1 MNIPELFLAIFCIAI
16 VGLVAGCTSNR
27 PFRTSDVRCSSNDPA
42 RDCTNAIVEVGPN
55 YKLGF
60 VEFDDQGWFQNT
72 NQLELVKGL
81 IREESGLE
89 GTNKPAGVLILLF
102 VHGWKN
108 NAACNNTNVVEFRA
122 ALTEFARAENLTN
135 HQGRKVVGV
144 YAGWRGLSARIEP
157 FKELSFWERKN
168 TAHKVG
174 GYGAMTQ
181 LLVDLEELQKDANHP
196 GRAGVARSELIFVGH
211 SFGGAAMYSAI
222 GQIIEERFEQTLQR
236 GQPLKPLGD
245 QVILLN
251 PAFEASRHYNLNRL
265 AVSISKYPETQRPV
279 LSIFTSKGDW
289 ATHYFFPLGR
299 FFSTLFEKNRPD
311 GQQAAANIDA
321 VGWFKPFITHDLDYK
336 TNAVTAAAATSQVVA
351 TTGKLKPKLHER
363 HTDASLLESINNVH
377 KQRIE
382 WSRPKT
388 VPSIYSFDDCKLNP
402 RAGFKPG
409 DPLLVVSVDKRI
421 MKDHDD
427 IVNPVML
434 NFLREFIQ
442 FCRPEQA
449 PPPK

>member
-1 MNIPELFLAIFCIAI
+1 MNIPELLLGIFVIAI
-16 VGLVAGCTSNR
+16 VALVVGCTSNR
-27 PFRTSDVRCSSNDPA
+27 PFRTSDVRCTSSNPA
-42 RDCTNAIVEVGPN
+42 TDCTDAIIEVGPK

-60 VEFDDQGWFQNT
+60 VEFDDQGWFQKT
-72 NQLELVKGL
+72 NQLEQVKRI
-81 IREESGLE
+81 IREETGLD
-89 GTNKPAGVLILLF
+89 GTNKPAGVLIILF

-122 ALTEFARAENLTN
+122 ALTEFARAEGLDNP
-135 HQGRKVVGV
+135 QPRKVIGV
-144 YAGWRGLSARIEP
+144 YAGWRGLSATIEP

-181 LLVDLEELQKDANHP
+181 LLVDLEELQKDANHA
-196 GRAGVARSELIFVGH
+196 GRSGVPRSELIFVGH

-222 GQIIEERFEQTLQR
+222 GQILEERFEQTLQR
-236 GQPLKPLGD
+236 GQALKPLGD

-265 AVSISKYPETQRPV
+265 AVSISNYPESQRPV

-299 FFSTLFEKNRPD
+299 FFSTLFEKHRQE
-311 GQQAAANIDA
+311 GHQAAANIDA
-321 VGWFKPFITHDLDYK
+321 VGWFKPFVTHDLDYR
-336 TNAVTAAAATSQVVA
+336 TNSVATAAATAAQRRSV
-351 TTGKLKPKLHER
+351 KLHER
-363 HTDASLLESINNVH
+363 HTDASLLESIKNVH
-377 KQRIE
+377 NQRTE
-382 WSRPKT
+382 WSRKKT
-388 VPSIYSFDDCKLNP
+388 EPSIYSFDDCQLNP
-402 RAGFKPG
+402 KDDFKPR

-427 IVNPVML
+427 IVNPIML

-442 FCRPEQA
+442 FCRPDTVLGG
-449 PPPK
+449 K